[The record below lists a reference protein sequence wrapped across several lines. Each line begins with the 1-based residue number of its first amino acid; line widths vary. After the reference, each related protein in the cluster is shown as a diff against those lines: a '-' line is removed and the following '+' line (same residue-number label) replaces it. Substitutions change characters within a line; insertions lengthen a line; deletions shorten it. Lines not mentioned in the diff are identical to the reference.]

1 MKIESAQDM
10 SVEQSHPKGK
20 VEKLIV
26 DRIYRAVMEQRLSPN
41 TKLSESKLCETFG
54 VGRMHVRR
62 ALLLL
67 SSEGLIDLQSNRGA
81 YVASPNQKDANDVF
95 EARLI
100 IEPSLVRNL
109 VDDINHEAL
118 DDLSKHITLENK
130 ARDKN
135 QRTDLIRLSG
145 EFHVKLAL
153 ASGNPIITKTVR
165 ELVTKTSLIVGLFGS
180 APHFAC
186 PDDEHLK
193 ILTAIKDKNP
203 AEAEQLLI
211 THLKHIWQGLNVTGY
226 ASSQNDLADILGGS
240 L

>member
-1 MKIESAQDM
+1 M
-10 SVEQSHPKGK
+10 
-20 VEKLIV
+20 L
-26 DRIYRAVMEQRLSPN
+26 
-41 TKLSESKLCETFG
+41 
-54 VGRMHVRR
+54 
-62 ALLLL
+62 
-67 SSEGLIDLQSNRGA
+67 GLIIGMTSISEYGECQFYLFRC
-81 YVASPNQKDANDVF
+81 PIFFKPC
-95 EARLI
+95 I
-100 IEPSLVRNL
+100 
-109 VDDINHEAL
+109 
-118 DDLSKHITLENK
+118 
-130 ARDKN
+130 N

-203 AEAEQLLI
+203 TEAEQLLI
-211 THLKHIWQGLNVTGY
+211 THLKHIWHGLNVTGY